1 MKKLMLILKTKKSLP
16 DDPFS
21 QILALEDGR
30 ILSKGWRLG
39 SSLWILKRWEKKT
52 KALTPKEVYIGF

>member
-16 DDPFS
+16 NDLFS

-30 ILSKGWRLG
+30 ILSKGVKIRFL
-39 SSLWILKRWEKKT
+39 SLNSEKMG
-52 KALTPKEVYIGF
+52 KEN